1 MPIPYLTA
9 EQVARVSE
17 LVAHYITTQRTKY
30 APRAVPLSVQQRAEM
45 GGFFSPE
52 LLNDVRLVV
61 LDGERVANPEFYPML
76 RSLGFENLPDQ
87 SAMAAITLSDTV
99 VAHGP
104 FTNGL
109 LFHELVH
116 VEQYRQLGVNDF
128 SSLYVRGFLS
138 GGGYDGIPLERNAYM
153 LGARYEK
160 DPARRSA
167 VTDEVGGWITQ
178 GRF

>member
-17 LVAHYITTQRTKY
+17 LVAQYITTQRTKY

-76 RSLGFENLPDQ
+76 RSLGFENLPNQ
-87 SAMAAITLSDTV
+87 SAMAAITFSDPV

-104 FTNGL
+104 LTKGC
-109 LFHELVH
+109 FHELVH

-138 GGGYDGIPLERNAYM
+138 RAATMGYRWSGMRTCWVRAMKKIL
-153 LGARYEK
+153 
-160 DPARRSA
+160 SA
-167 VTDEVGGWITQ
+167 VLP
-178 GRF
+178 

>member
-1 MPIPYLTA
+1 
-9 EQVARVSE
+9 
-17 LVAHYITTQRTKY
+17 
-30 APRAVPLSVQQRAEM
+30 
-45 GGFFSPE
+45 
-52 LLNDVRLVV
+52 
-61 LDGERVANPEFYPML
+61 
-76 RSLGFENLPDQ
+76 
-87 SAMAAITLSDTV
+87 MAAITFSDTV

-104 FTNGL
+104 FTNEL

-160 DPARRSA
+160 NPARRFA
-167 VTDEVGGWITQ
+167 VTDEVGGWITE